1 MSMSR
6 AATDSYRTASPTDEP
21 TSPAADALDL
31 EMVARLRLA
40 IVRVARR
47 IRAAHLG
54 GITPSQLSA
63 LVTIET
69 LGPLTPSELAQRE
82 YVAAP
87 TMTRVLTALRVAG
100 LVESVPNP
108 DDGRSVK
115 IATTPAA
122 SRLLAE
128 GRREHIALLAER
140 MARLDETQLARLT
153 AALPVL
159 ETLASDDGPTP
170 GG

>member
-1 MSMSR
+1 MRMSR
-6 AATDSYRTASPTDEP
+6 AATDSYRAGRAKDAPA
-21 TSPAADALDL
+21 SPAADPLDL
-31 EMVARLRLA
+31 DMVARLRLA

-47 IRAAHLG
+47 TRATHLG

-63 LVTIET
+63 LVTIES
-69 LGPLTPSELAQRE
+69 LGPLTPSELSQRE

-87 TMTRVLTALRVAG
+87 TMTRILTALRVAG

-122 SRLLAE
+122 AQLLAE
-128 GRREHIALLAER
+128 GRREHTALLAER
-140 MARLDETQLARLT
+140 MARLDDAQVARLV

-159 ETLASDDGPTP
+159 ETLAADDGPASN
-170 GG
+170 G